1 MGFQAKIFPSMRQA
15 MMHTFLFKLL
25 MKMSEPDTKQI
36 EEGIEGVKSAMKFF
50 RAHYLKDQKFMVGKS
65 VSVGDLLAVSCLEQ
79 MKLVAASWVTE
90 AFGDYFKTV
99 TSSLEGYED
108 ICQNVR
114 AWPQQ
119 LKEAGMI

>member
-1 MGFQAKIFPSMRQA
+1 MADIREGAKNGCFVAISLIF
-15 MMHTFLFKLL
+15 
-25 MKMSEPDTKQI
+25 
-36 EEGIEGVKSAMKFF
+36 
-50 RAHYLKDQKFMVGKS
+50 
-65 VSVGDLLAVSCLEQ
+65 Q

-90 AFGDYFKTV
+90 SFGDYFETV

-108 ICQNVR
+108 ICKNVR